1 MKDDVFFEG
10 FQRLQCWTC
19 SPYEVGE
26 KEGIMKR
33 IFGEVRV
40 GVREKQ
46 VFSSSCFKN
55 LEEAKTTLADWYK
68 KICQTDDVF
77 SFARIFFNGVEMFF
91 DPKKDVWVEI

>member
-1 MKDDVFFEG
+1 
-10 FQRLQCWTC
+10 
-19 SPYEVGE
+19 
-26 KEGIMKR
+26 MKR

>member
-26 KEGIMKR
+26 KEGNMKKV
-33 IFGEVRV
+33 FGEVRI

-46 VFSSSCFKN
+46 IFASSGFEN
-55 LEEAKTTLADWYK
+55 MEEAKTVLANWYK
-68 KICQTDDVF
+68 KISQPGDMF
-77 SFARIFFNGVEMFF
+77 SFARIFSEGVEMFY
-91 DPKKDVWVEI
+91 DPRREVWMEI